1 MPFLNDPNVVYGF
14 LLVALLFTVF
24 AVLTPGTG
32 LIELFATALWLA
44 TVLGLYQLSLRP
56 WAIALLL
63 LALLPLLPAL
73 RRPHQ
78 RGWLALS
85 IALLL
90 VGALFLI
97 RPERGVLAIH
107 PVWAITASTA
117 FAALL
122 WFGGQKIVEAQR
134 RPHLLNV
141 EQVVGQVGVT
151 RTPVHHTGTVYVAGE
166 LWSARCSIP
175 LPAGTRVRVIKREGL
190 VLWVEPETKPYEEV
204 AVPSKDEQNT

>member
-1 MPFLNDPNVVYGF
+1 MPFLNDPNVVYG
-14 LLVALLFTVF
+14 LLLLALLFTVL

-32 LIELFATALWLA
+32 IIELLATALWLA
-44 TVLGLYQLSLRP
+44 TVLGLYSYPLRT
-56 WAIALLL
+56 WAIVLLL

-90 VGALFLI
+90 TGALFLI
-97 RPERGVLAIH
+97 RPEQGVLAVH
-107 PVWAITASTA
+107 PLWALTASAA
-117 FAALL
+117 FATLL
-122 WFGGQKIVEAQR
+122 WFGGQKIVEAQH
-134 RPHLLNV
+134 RPHLMDV

-166 LWSARCSIP
+166 LWSARCARP
-175 LPAGTRVRVIKREGL
+175 LPEGVRVRVVRREGL
-190 VLWVEPETKPYEEV
+190 VLWVEPLDEGSGQGIFPVEED
-204 AVPSKDEQNT
+204 A

>member
-1 MPFLNDPNVVYGF
+1 MPFLNDPNVVYG
-14 LLVALLFTVF
+14 LLLLALLFTVF

-32 LIELFATALWLA
+32 LIELLATALWLA
-44 TVLGLYQLSLRP
+44 AVLGLYEFSLRS
-56 WAIALLL
+56 WAIGLLL

-90 VGALFLI
+90 AGALFLI
-97 RPERGVLAIH
+97 QPEQGILAVH
-107 PVWAITASTA
+107 PLWAILASSA
-117 FAALL
+117 FASLL

-141 EQVVGQVGVT
+141 EQVVGQVGIT

-166 LWSARCSIP
+166 LWSARCTTP
-175 LPAGTRVRVIKREGL
+175 LPAGTRVRVVKREGL
-190 VLWVEPETKPYEEV
+190 VLWVEPENQD
-204 AVPSKDEQNT
+204 S